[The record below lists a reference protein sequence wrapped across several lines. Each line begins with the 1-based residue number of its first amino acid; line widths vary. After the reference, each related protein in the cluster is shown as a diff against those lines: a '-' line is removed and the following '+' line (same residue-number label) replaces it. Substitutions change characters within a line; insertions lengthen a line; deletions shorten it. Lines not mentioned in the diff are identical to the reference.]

1 MIAMQPLIVKAAYGD
16 SRLDILAIVLRMRR
30 MQVQFTDEQAR
41 ALQAR
46 ASESRRPIAAVVRDA
61 VDALIA
67 ADQRHRRHE
76 RAVAAIGGF
85 HSGLGDLAER
95 HDDYLD
101 GM

>member
-1 MIAMQPLIVKAAYGD
+1 MPTMHPVIASPAL
-16 SRLDILAIVLRMRR
+16 SSSTLDMSAIVLHMRR
-30 MQVQFTDEQAR
+30 MQVQLTEEQAKALSER
-41 ALQAR
+41 AMAAR
-46 ASESRRPIAAVVRDA
+46 QPVAAVIREA

-67 ADQRHRRHE
+67 ADQRTLRHE

-95 HDDYLD
+95 HDDYAD

>member
-1 MIAMQPLIVKAAYGD
+1 M
-16 SRLDILAIVLRMRR
+16 LDALAIIAHMKR
-30 MQVQFTDEQAR
+30 MQVQLTEEQVGALTAR
-41 ALQAR
+41 AR
-46 ASESRRPIAAVVRDA
+46 AAHQPIAVVVREA

-67 ADQRHRRHE
+67 ADKRALRHE

-95 HDDYLD
+95 HDDYVD

>member
-1 MIAMQPLIVKAAYGD
+1 MIAMQRGRVTSASGNVMLDALATIVH
-16 SRLDILAIVLRMRR
+16 MRR
-30 MQVQFTDEQAR
+30 MQVQLTEEQVDALTERAR
-41 ALQAR
+41 AAH
-46 ASESRRPIAAVVRDA
+46 RPIAAVVREA

-67 ADQRHRRHE
+67 ADQRSMRHE

-95 HDDYLD
+95 HDEYLD

>member
-1 MIAMQPLIVKAAYGD
+1 
-16 SRLDILAIVLRMRR
+16 MRR
-30 MQVQFTDEQAR
+30 VQVQLTEEQAKALSER
-41 ALQAR
+41 ARTAR
-46 ASESRRPIAAVVRDA
+46 QPVAAVIREA

-67 ADQRHRRHE
+67 TDQRALRHE

-95 HDDYLD
+95 HDDYVD